1 MSLHTWRT
9 EAFDIQEGVRQG
21 VLFKAS
27 YEVSLAFPQSITK
40 TTSLIVIL
48 VSAKFVASTILRILL
63 GAGSKISFYIKRNS
77 VSILIASKQHK

>member
-48 VSAKFVASTILRILL
+48 VSARFVASTIFLQQSAKKLMIHENL
-63 GAGSKISFYIKRNS
+63 A
-77 VSILIASKQHK
+77 AA